1 MEIYLSEEER
11 VEALKKWWKENAK
24 AVMVGVALGLAIIA
38 GWNAWKGSQRVK
50 AEEASSL
57 YQQLLKAVEAKQTEP
72 ATKLSER
79 LIEQFQGTPYATYG
93 TLFLARL
100 KVQGGDLAGAKKA
113 LQDLSASVKDDSLK
127 HLARVRLVRVMRA
140 MGESE
145 GALQLIAPLSRDK
158 MGEFESLYE
167 ELKGDLY
174 ADLHRPDDAR
184 LAYEK
189 ARQLGESSPMLEV
202 KINDLAAPPAQPAS

>member
-24 AVMVGVALGLAIIA
+24 AIIVGISLGLAIIA
-38 GWNAWKGSQRVK
+38 GWNMWQSSKRAK
-50 AEEASSL
+50 AEEASAV
-57 YQQLLKAVEAKQTEP
+57 YQQLLKAVEARQAEP

-79 LIEQFQGTPYATYG
+79 LIEQYQNSSYATYG
-93 TLFLARL
+93 ALFMAKL
-100 KVQGGDLAGAKKA
+100 KVESGDLAGAKKF
-113 LQDLSASVKDDSLK
+113 LQDLLASLKDDSLK
-127 HLARVRLVRVMRA
+127 HLARLRLGQVMLA
-140 MGESE
+140 LGESE
-145 GALQLIAPLSRDK
+145 GALKLVEPLTRDK

-174 ADLHRPDDAR
+174 VNLHRPDDAR
-184 LAYEK
+184 TAYEK

-202 KINDLAAPPAQPAS
+202 KINDLAAPPAKPAS